1 MSAVQNEVI
10 RECTRIAFDPD
21 ETPERRRKAQKWLD
35 RLIDDPGSNWGNG
48 GKTVAESEGITP
60 DPGAPGGQRVY
71 SHGGQGLGSNE
82 YALAISDAEYNGLP
96 LSTEV
101 DRGWRTGGRK

>member
-1 MSAVQNEVI
+1 MSVQSEVI
-10 RECTRIAFDPD
+10 QGCIRIANDPD

-35 RLIDDPGSNWGNG
+35 RLIDSTGSNWGND

-60 DPGAPGGQRVY
+60 DPKAPGGQRVY
-71 SHGGQGLGSNE
+71 APGSRSLGTNE
-82 YALAISDAEYNGLP
+82 YALAATDADYNGLP

-101 DRGWRTGGRK
+101 DRSYRSGGRK